1 MRECQVWLYRLLLSL
16 YSRLLHNHASTK
28 SLLSLHAVET
38 PILDV
43 DSITATTITLSWS
56 SAGSVID
63 DYTVAWERQNTEE
76 CPNDDGASILITNG
90 STSYT
95 IAGLEE
101 GAIYTITVT
110 ASNIDGSAIS
120 DPIYG
125 LTNETGNY
133 TLDIVLLQ
141 HDSGRSRVVSAV
153 TMETTLKLCLCTV
166 TRVYTSFGHLSCS
179 HCTRNVFETH
189 AHTEHSDLI

>member
-1 MRECQVWLYRLLLSL
+1 MRECQVWLYSLLLSV
-16 YSRLLHNHASTK
+16 YSRLLHNNASTK

-63 DYTVAWERQNTEE
+63 DYTVVWKKQTTEE
-76 CPNDDGASILITNG
+76 LPNDDGASILITNG

-101 GAIYTITVT
+101 YRGYDITVI
-110 ASNIDGSAIS
+110 ASNIDGSTIS
-120 DPIYG
+120 NSIYR
-125 LTNETGNY
+125 LTNETGN
-133 TLDIVLLQ
+133 
-141 HDSGRSRVVSAV
+141 
-153 TMETTLKLCLCTV
+153 
-166 TRVYTSFGHLSCS
+166 F
-179 HCTRNVFETH
+179 
-189 AHTEHSDLI
+189 

>member
-1 MRECQVWLYRLLLSL
+1 MLSV

-43 DSITATTITLSWS
+43 DSTTATTITLSWS

-63 DYTVAWERQNTEE
+63 DYTVVWKKQTTEE
-76 CPNDDGASILITNG
+76 RPNDDGASILITNG

-101 GAIYTITVT
+101 YSGYDITVI
-110 ASNIDGSAIS
+110 ASNIDGSTIS

-125 LTNETGNY
+125 LTNEAGN
-133 TLDIVLLQ
+133 
-141 HDSGRSRVVSAV
+141 
-153 TMETTLKLCLCTV
+153 
-166 TRVYTSFGHLSCS
+166 F
-179 HCTRNVFETH
+179 
-189 AHTEHSDLI
+189 

>member
-1 MRECQVWLYRLLLSL
+1 MRECQVWLYSLLLSV

-63 DYTVAWERQNTEE
+63 DYTVVWKKQTTEE
-76 CPNDDGASILITNG
+76 RPNDDWASILITNG

-101 GAIYTITVT
+101 YSGYDITVI
-110 ASNIDGSAIS
+110 ASNIDGSTIS

-125 LTNETGNY
+125 LTNEAGN
-133 TLDIVLLQ
+133 
-141 HDSGRSRVVSAV
+141 
-153 TMETTLKLCLCTV
+153 
-166 TRVYTSFGHLSCS
+166 F
-179 HCTRNVFETH
+179 
-189 AHTEHSDLI
+189 